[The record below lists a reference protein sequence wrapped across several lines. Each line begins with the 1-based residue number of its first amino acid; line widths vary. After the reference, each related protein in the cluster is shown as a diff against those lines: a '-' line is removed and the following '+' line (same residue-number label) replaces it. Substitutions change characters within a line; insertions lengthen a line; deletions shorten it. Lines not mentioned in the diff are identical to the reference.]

1 MDGERVERARHLCV
15 GFDLQ
20 PFGSNKIEDF
30 MAHFK
35 LNELDDQFLDLPPGA
50 ILVAAGTS
58 GAESWLERDKDA
70 TVRLVIAAVAVATAD
85 AAGLETVIEV
95 SGSDARGEDG
105 PAAADTH
112 LQALQSVQL
121 VVRPGER
128 INFKAYPKAHNA
140 RVVRT
145 LVYSAD
151 LR

>member
-1 MDGERVERARHLCV
+1 M
-15 GFDLQ
+15 
-20 PFGSNKIEDF
+20 IEDA

-35 LNELDDQFLDLPPGA
+35 LNELDEQFLELPQGA
-50 ILVAAGTS
+50 VLIAAGTS

-85 AAGLETVIEV
+85 AAALEAVIEI
-95 SGSDARGEDG
+95 SGVEARGEDG
-105 PAAADTH
+105 PAPADSH
-112 LQALQSVQL
+112 LQALHSVQL

-128 INFKAYPKAHNA
+128 ISFKAYPSARNA
-140 RVVRT
+140 RVLRT

>member
-1 MDGERVERARHLCV
+1 
-15 GFDLQ
+15 
-20 PFGSNKIEDF
+20 

-35 LNELDDQFLDLPPGA
+35 LNDLDDQFLDLPQGA

-70 TVRLVIAAVAVATAD
+70 TVRLVIATAD
-85 AAGLETVIEV
+85 AAGLEAVIEV
-95 SGSDARGEDG
+95 AGADARGEDG
-105 PAAADTH
+105 PAPADTH

-128 INFKAYPKAHNA
+128 ISFKAYPKARNA

-145 LVYSAD
+145 LVYSSD